1 MTRIM
6 DTEYPTILPCGC
18 ILNRCGS
25 LFHQC
30 ETAHTLLCASL
41 EAQKAGDISL
51 SHELAAEY
59 DEHIDQA
66 EKQGGVK

>member
-1 MTRIM
+1 MKM

-18 ILNRCGS
+18 ILNRCGL

-30 ETAHTLLCASL
+30 ETAHILLYASL

-51 SHELAAEY
+51 GHELAAEY
-59 DEHIDQA
+59 DEHI
-66 EKQGGVK
+66 GGLTA